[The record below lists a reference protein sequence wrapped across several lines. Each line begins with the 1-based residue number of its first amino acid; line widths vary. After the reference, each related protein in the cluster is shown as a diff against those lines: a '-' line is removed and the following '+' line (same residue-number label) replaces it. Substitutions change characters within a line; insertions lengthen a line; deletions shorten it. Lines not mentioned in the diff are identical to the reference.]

1 MLEVDKLPSMYSAWR
16 QRYTERDLRID
27 VIDRTVKGDFD
38 EFDPDEENVTS
49 RSPNMIQVALEDTA
63 EAASV
68 IPTIRVQPAKAT
80 QTSKKTATRMERV
93 ATSYMQANGID
104 LLIPRAVMDMAAYG
118 YSVWSVSP
126 DFEQRMPLIERRDP
140 RTCYPE
146 PGFRPGDAVRKVM
159 FGREVYYSQ

>member
-80 QTSKKTATRMERV
+80 QTSKKPP
-93 ATSYMQANGID
+93 
-104 LLIPRAVMDMAAYG
+104 IP
-118 YSVWSVSP
+118 
-126 DFEQRMPLIERRDP
+126 
-140 RTCYPE
+140 
-146 PGFRPGDAVRKVM
+146 
-159 FGREVYYSQ
+159 

>member
-68 IPTIRVQPAKAT
+68 VPTIRVQPAKST
-80 QTSKKTATRMERV
+80 QTSRPKHRRRRPPAW
-93 ATSYMQANGID
+93 SGS
-104 LLIPRAVMDMAAYG
+104 LL
-118 YSVWSVSP
+118 
-126 DFEQRMPLIERRDP
+126 
-140 RTCYPE
+140 RTC
-146 PGFRPGDAVRKVM
+146 RPTV
-159 FGREVYYSQ
+159 STC